1 LHVEVSR
8 VVALLASP
16 RSSWTYFG
24 CTFLERSAMASVSFS
39 VVALRRLLK
48 HTVDIGPGER
58 YDVIWEAR
66 EPGKRCA
73 LYEVASTLEPRTR
86 ATNP

>member
-1 LHVEVSR
+1 MHVHG
-8 VVALLASP
+8 
-16 RSSWTYFG
+16 RSFELGETDDNMVPEG
-24 CTFLERSAMASVSFS
+24 A
-39 VVALRRLLK
+39 RLLK